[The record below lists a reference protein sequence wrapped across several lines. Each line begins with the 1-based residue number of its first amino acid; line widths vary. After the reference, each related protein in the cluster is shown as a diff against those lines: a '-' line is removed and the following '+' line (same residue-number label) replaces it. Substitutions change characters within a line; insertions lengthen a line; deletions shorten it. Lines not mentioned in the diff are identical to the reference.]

1 MSIHKILEK
10 NIKKLSGGELQ
21 KVAIVMC
28 LMNDADIYALDEPSA
43 FIDVEDRIVLAKS
56 IQKFVKSNNKSA
68 IIIDHDIQLIDIL
81 CDSLLLFTGINGVE
95 GIANSP
101 SGKLKSMNKFLQ
113 NLQMTYRRDP
123 QSHRPRVN
131 KIGSRLDKE
140 QKNSGMY
147 YYLSQNE

>member
-1 MSIHKILEK
+1 M
-10 NIKKLSGGELQ
+10 
-21 KVAIVMC
+21 
-28 LMNDADIYALDEPSA
+28 
-43 FIDVEDRIVLAKS
+43 EDRIVLAKS